1 MKKLFSLLIVF
12 MSLFTVK
19 VKAADEK
26 INITDVKVIDKS
38 STITVADPTLDSNTI
53 TSGLKFNE
61 VNDYVIYEVSYENK
75 DEYDYTID
83 GVVDNNENTNLVIEY
98 EKEDSILQGKTG
110 TLKIKMTYK
119 NELSGSNVS
128 LDNLTITMNL
138 TKSDGTSTQVTIN
151 PATGDNIVKYIGM
164 LSIAVVGII
173 LIKKNYKVGKLFVIL
188 PLLVLPFAVLAAETE
203 QVKIKFN
210 NIELVAAGPTQ
221 TVLYYSYDA
230 NAEADPLGYQN
241 SAKLPEP
248 DASWK
253 YYIKETTTTGV
264 PSYGMEL
271 TIGEDTMQG
280 GGIFDTEEACNNMIE
295 VWGSQLSSM
304 NPQCKA
310 LEDKTSYEVVGI
322 ENFGTENAVTFSLK
336 PNDYVNSVN
345 TLNTVF
351 PTCNAD
357 PSASYSG
364 CSGSSVDAA
373 APAEL
378 GNVVVYDAA
387 ASCNVDGFGFA
398 GCAHL

>member
-1 MKKLFSLLIVF
+1 MA
-12 MSLFTVK
+12 LFTVK
-19 VKAADEK
+19 VKAASEK
-26 INITDVKVIDKS
+26 INITDVKVLDKS
-38 STITVADPTLDSNTI
+38 STITVEDPTLESNTI
-53 TSGLKFNE
+53 TSSVKFNE
-61 VNDYVIYEVSYENK
+61 VNDYVIYEVTLENK
-75 DEYDYTID
+75 DELDYTID
-83 GVVDNNENTNLVIEY
+83 SVVDNNENSNLLIEY
-98 EKEDSILQGKTG
+98 NYGESLLQGKTA

-119 NELSGSNVS
+119 NELEGSQNIS
-128 LDNLTITMNL
+128 LDNLEITMNL

-230 NAEADPLGYQN
+230 NAEADPIGYQN

-357 PSASYSG
+357 PSASDAE
-364 CSGSSVDAA
+364 CNGSSVRALA
-373 APAEL
+373 NAGA
-378 GNVVVYDAA
+378 GYVYVIGDSAYCFV
-387 ASCNVDGFGFA
+387 SGIGVA
-398 GCAHL
+398 GCGLL